1 MKTYYEEI
9 KAYIECCSDIQ
20 VPRSDQNGL
29 AEIGVDQGDGM
40 TVMLNL
46 ETQVITF
53 CEDQTLVLAL
63 APNCRVTAMFNQIFE
78 EIQPLG

>member
-1 MKTYYEEI
+1 MKNYYEEI

-20 VPRSDQNGL
+20 VPRSDKNGL
-29 AEIGVDQGDGM
+29 TAIGVDQGDGM

-53 CEDQTLVLAL
+53 SEDQTPVLVL